1 MNKIKKNS
9 FYGQINQDNQ
19 QKINQKKNV
28 YYALMD
34 TLTLLEGEKFNLLDL
49 ECTVENGYLIIYP
62 LDDEKIYYNL
72 KELDILGL
80 SLLENNLLS
89 ILSEKRII

>member
-1 MNKIKKNS
+1 MKKIKRNS
-9 FYGQINQDNQ
+9 LYGKFIKDNQ
-19 QKINQKKNV
+19 QKINQKRNV

-34 TLTLLEGEKFNLLDL
+34 ILTLLEGEKFNILDL
-49 ECTVENGYLIIYP
+49 ECTVENGYLVIYP

-80 SLLENNLLS
+80 SILENNLLS